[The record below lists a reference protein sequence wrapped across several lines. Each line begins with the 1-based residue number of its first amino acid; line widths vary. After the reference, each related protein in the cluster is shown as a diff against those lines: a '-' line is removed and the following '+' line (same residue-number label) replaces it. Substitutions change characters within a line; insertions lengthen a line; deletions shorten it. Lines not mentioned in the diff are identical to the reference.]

1 MNMEHERNNLEM
13 GENVNFVTQDETLM
27 LVDSGEEDWYC
38 LHDVTLNGQIL
49 EYNGQGTSILDVG
62 LAQAKQP
69 LNTTSHYFEIEI
81 VDPGENCFIAI
92 GLTEKDYPK
101 NRLPGWDKGSIAYH
115 ADDGKVFIGCGV
127 GEKFG
132 PKCYK
137 GDTMGCGISFP
148 VPLNQRTHNLSLEES
163 KRQHE
168 VRNERASQDVKINGS
183 DFVEVFFT
191 KNGTMVGVRRVLLP
205 FGGFLPSIGML
216 SFHEKVKVNLK
227 PLTG

>member
-1 MNMEHERNNLEM
+1 M
-13 GENVNFVTQDETLM
+13 
-27 LVDSGEEDWYC
+27 
-38 LHDVTLNGQIL
+38 L

-101 NRLPGWDKGSIAYH
+101 NRLPGWDRGSIAYH

-148 VPLNQRTHNLSLEES
+148 VPLNQRTHNLSFEES
-163 KRQHE
+163 SREQE
-168 VRNERASQDVKINGS
+168 ARNERASQDVKINGS
-183 DFVEVFFT
+183 DFVEYSNFEVST
-191 KNGTMVGVRRVLLP
+191 LCRRQSAALPATSSLLGTSGSHLVQDLGCMVNEETTPTGMIRELHVCDLP
-205 FGGFLPSIGML
+205 CEVERYRESTEFSSSTFPYACFGSLF
-216 SFHEKVKVNLK
+216 
-227 PLTG
+227 